1 MSETVKKP
9 TNGGAAVLQ
18 QLMQDEEK
26 FRTKMERTWVR
37 TIFAFAL
44 VILLVAGSFAG
55 IIAVNNNRNA
65 KAIEQVQTTA
75 AMQIENNRESL
86 LSGLYSVNQLVQSE
100 IPTRNE
106 RFQRF
111 VILGKRAILE
121 HNPNTDMSDATI
133 NALLRENFE
142 LSEQYAMS
150 PWVFMAFAA
159 IESDYTAGAQSDVS
173 SASGIV
179 QFMPS
184 TMRLVLQEDY
194 VPGIEFDPVWAC
206 RAWYKYVLVLN
217 ESVGGDLKWTAAA
230 YMSPTAIQFYEQ
242 EKTVEDFMDWI
253 TEITINMVR
262 YPFLIEEK
270 YHEYLSW

>member
-1 MSETVKKP
+1 MSD
-9 TNGGAAVLQ
+9 AAKGTLALQ
-18 QLMQDEEK
+18 KLLTDEQKFKEK
-26 FRTKMERTWVR
+26 MELRWFRT
-37 TIFAFAL
+37 IIAFAG
-44 VILLVAGSFAG
+44 VILMVAAGFA
-55 IIAVNNNRNA
+55 IMLSVNNKRNSA
-65 KAIEQVQTTA
+65 AINEIQASALV
-75 AMQIENNRESL
+75 QIENNRQTL
-86 LSGLYSVNQLVQSE
+86 LSGLYSVNQLIQSE

-111 VILGKRAILE
+111 VTLGKRAILE
-121 HNPNTDMSDATI
+121 HNPNTDMTDATM

-142 LSEQYAMS
+142 LAERYAMS

-159 IESDYTAGAQSDVS
+159 IESDYTAGAKSDIS

-179 QFMPS
+179 QFMPA

-230 YMSPTAIQFYEQ
+230 YMSPTAIRFFEQ
-242 EKTVEDFMDWI
+242 ERTVEDFMTWI
-253 TEITINMVR
+253 TEITINMPR
-262 YPFLIEEK
+262 YPFMIEEK
-270 YHEYLSW
+270 YHEYTSW